1 MTKEQQRKHD
11 EKIKRLKGIKLAKQP
26 TELNIAAFDQATSCG
41 IAFEKSGEN
50 SANVELWDL
59 NIKAKESQGMK
70 WIRFEARLKKF
81 LKKYSIDVVAYE
93 LPAGRHINPIIH
105 SAKLI
110 GIIEKSCVELGID
123 YIEFSASEIKKFA
136 TNNGN
141 ANKTMMIE
149 HAQKLWNYEG
159 KDDNEADALHI
170 LHYLKSKINF

>member
-1 MTKEQQRKHD
+1 MNKEQQRKHD
-11 EKIKRLKGIKLAKQP
+11 EKINRLKAIKLARKP
-26 TELNIAAFDQATSCG
+26 TELSIAAFDQATSCG
-41 IAFEKSGEN
+41 VAFERSGEN
-50 SANVELWDL
+50 KPNVQLWDL

-70 WIRFEARLKKF
+70 WIRFEAKLKKF
-81 LKKYSIDVVAYE
+81 LVENSINVLAYE

-141 ANKTMMIE
+141 ANKKAMIE
-149 HAQKLWNYEG
+149 HAKKLWNYEG
-159 KDDNEADALHI
+159 EDDNEADALHI